1 MGASSAV
8 AFVQLGPAAQPALQ
22 PQLQATVAMEA
33 RRASW
38 GGCLFT
44 WSSLPRTCSSLPAL
58 SFCFLPWSSK
68 PTSNRNSEGCEGA
81 AEASEWPAAA

>member
-68 PTSNRNSEGCEGA
+68 PTSNREGCEGA
-81 AEASEWPAAA
+81 AEASEWPAAV

>member
-44 WSSLPRTCSSLPAL
+44 WSSLPKTCSSLPAL

-68 PTSNRNSEGCEGA
+68 PTSNCEGCEGA